1 MTVQTLADEQ
11 LDILCRAD
19 PLEATLFGLPGY
31 DHLLADL
38 SEDAD
43 AAIRECRSAYV
54 DLVMIDA
61 GADGLAG
68 ADVLNSIR
76 ILKPSVRAVFM
87 EGASISEHRF
97 LPASEDAIER
107 VEKPVGVDR
116 LHRLFAR
123 LRTQAWHVPDAHS

>member
-1 MTVQTLADEQ
+1 M
-11 LDILCRAD
+11 DIQPRVLVI
-19 PLEATLFGLPGY
+19 
-31 DHLLADL
+31 
-38 SEDAD
+38 DAD
-43 AAIRECRSAYV
+43 AVTLRSVATVAEEEGFDVSTALDAAAAIRECRSAYV

-61 GADGLAG
+61 GADGRAG

-97 LPASEDAIER
+97 ISPSEDAIER

-123 LRTQAWHVPDAHS
+123 LRTQAWHVPDANS